1 MSSEEFNENKS
12 PLNLVA
18 YPARDFNTNFD
29 FLQRRMKEKFAGTFN
44 DFVRSSEGIMLV
56 HLFSYGLAQLNWYL
70 ARQASDTFLDTS
82 RTDDAVARHAS
93 QLGYKVRGAAA
104 SSGDLTLTFDA
115 TSVDA
120 IIPKGFKFSGPRSL
134 VLEATAEVFVGAGST
149 SATVSVTEG
158 VSSQLTFTSD
168 GLENQVFRLTGA
180 SDGSFV
186 AYQNVQVSV
195 NGFPW
200 TESPFLT
207 FDKTDQFEVDY
218 TSDPPVVRT
227 GDGSAGNIPADG
239 VEVFVQYRRVSGSA
253 GSIQESGPDELI
265 TASDT
270 FLVDGA
276 AVPVVVSAPDG
287 IVGGSD
293 PESRI
298 SVKKNAAGYFGSR
311 GVAITTTDYQS
322 LVNSFADATF
332 GAVSQGYAAVVRE
345 SGNDSTTTTLTD
357 SIVQSIALLD
367 NSASSAQV
375 AVDTSQTAIDAD
387 TVAVTDASAAATT
400 SNTAISESSTAVL
413 GEAQSLNSQGNIVE
427 GNVASIEDII
437 VSLDAAIDASSAT
450 PVDKDLMKGQTKR
463 ISDLLSG
470 TNGISNAASVVK
482 ASSGTLTAESDS
494 ITTETTSIT
503 ASLAAIDTGLASV
516 GTQVGLIDTETSELA
531 SSTTATRTSIDAD
544 VNSLLLHLSELFDE
558 SCRSNVVNVPILS
571 TNSDGFYTGPSS
583 GLIAAV
589 QSYLDGIKEL
599 TQQVVVVSGAS
610 ALIPAVISVKV
621 GLESSLVESDV
632 IAAVGA
638 AVDLALK
645 GRAFNSPLKLS
656 ELYDIVDATNGVTF
670 SNIEITGPTDRLDS
684 DGNLVPLELEIVT
697 KGSVTIMKAAS

>member
-1 MSSEEFNENKS
+1 
-12 PLNLVA
+12 
-18 YPARDFNTNFD
+18 
-29 FLQRRMKEKFAGTFN
+29 
-44 DFVRSSEGIMLV
+44 
-56 HLFSYGLAQLNWYL
+56 
-70 ARQASDTFLDTS
+70 
-82 RTDDAVARHAS
+82 
-93 QLGYKVRGAAA
+93 
-104 SSGDLTLTFDA
+104 
-115 TSVDA
+115 
-120 IIPKGFKFSGPRSL
+120 
-134 VLEATAEVFVGAGST
+134 
-149 SATVSVTEG
+149 
-158 VSSQLTFTSD
+158 
-168 GLENQVFRLTGA
+168 
-180 SDGSFV
+180 
-186 AYQNVQVSV
+186 
-195 NGFPW
+195 
-200 TESPFLT
+200 
-207 FDKTDQFEVDY
+207 
-218 TSDPPVVRT
+218 
-227 GDGSAGNIPADG
+227 
-239 VEVFVQYRRVSGSA
+239 
-253 GSIQESGPDELI
+253 
-265 TASDT
+265 
-270 FLVDGA
+270 VDGA